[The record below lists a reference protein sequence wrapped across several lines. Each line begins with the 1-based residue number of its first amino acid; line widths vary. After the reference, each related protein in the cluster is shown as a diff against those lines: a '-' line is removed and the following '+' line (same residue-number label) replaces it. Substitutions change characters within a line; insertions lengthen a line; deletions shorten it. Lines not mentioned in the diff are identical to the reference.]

1 MNDPTNFSADFDQ
14 VMSPRQRAE
23 AELEGSCRRHPG
35 HPTLGCPRCAVEE
48 RALEKREIADA
59 AEAKCVERFPL
70 RYREA
75 TVESAEV
82 QGWVRQFQVDYR
94 HAPSLLLM
102 GPTGTGKTHAGYA
115 ALRAAVSVAW
125 TAPSGALRS
134 PRWQAM
140 TYADLCASLRPRG
153 RDYDIEAVL
162 KSYLDTD
169 LLFIDDLG
177 AGKVSEAVEEV
188 TYRLINGRYN
198 DMRPSIFTTNL
209 SLQALKDAIGDR
221 IASRLAETCTRV
233 VLDGPDRR
241 RQSRAA

>member
-1 MNDPTNFSADFDQ
+1 MNDPTNLSDGFNQ

-23 AELEGSCRRHPG
+23 ADLEGACRRHPD
-35 HPTLGCPRCAVEE
+35 HPSLACPRCAVEE
-48 RALEKREIADA
+48 RAAERREIADTA
-59 AEAKCVERFPL
+59 SVKCTERFPL

-75 TVESAEV
+75 TVDNPDA
-82 QGWVRQFQVDYR
+82 QAWIRQFHLDYR

-115 ALRAAVSVAW
+115 TLRVAVTVAW

-153 RDYDIEAVL
+153 RDYEIEAVL
-162 KSYLDTD
+162 KGYLDTD
-169 LLFIDDLG
+169 LLFVDDLG

-241 RQSRAA
+241 RQARAA

>member
-1 MNDPTNFSADFDQ
+1 MTHPTSFSREFDQ

-23 AELEGSCRRHPG
+23 AELDSSCTRHPE
-35 HPTLGCPRCAVEE
+35 HAFVGCPRCKVEE
-48 RALEKREIADA
+48 RIEEKREIAAAA
-59 AEAKCVERFPL
+59 AEKCRERFPL
-70 RYREA
+70 RYRD
-75 TVESAEV
+75 AEV
-82 QGWVRQFQVDYR
+82 QNSTVDEWVRQFQNDYR

-115 ALRAAVSVAW
+115 ALRMAVSVAW
-125 TAPSGALRS
+125 VAPSGAIRS
-134 PRWQAM
+134 PNWQAM

-153 RDYDIEAVL
+153 RDYDTEAVL
-162 KSYLDTD
+162 KTYRDTS

-188 TYRLINGRYN
+188 TYRLVNDRYN

-209 SLQALKDAIGDR
+209 SLQALKDAVGDR

-241 RQSRAA
+241 RQVRAA